1 MLILK
6 VITSF
11 FLILTFLIMLSFQ
24 SFSIDNM
31 EGAWF
36 ECEFASKTTKPSD
49 DCKMLDN
56 DGFIFAQN
64 KATHISV
71 IDSQEIN
78 CKKNAVG
85 QCFKSDLSFI
95 TARKGR
101 EDNVKFVNNKLILS
115 FLGCDQV
122 FHLRDM
128 SSYVEASPDTK
139 KCFWA
144 GRKVFY
150 LKKYKGDLILK
161 K

>member
-6 VITSF
+6 FIKSIL
-11 FLILTFLIMLSFQ
+11 LII
-24 SFSIDNM
+24 SFSITLSFNSFAIDDM

-36 ECEFASKTTKPSD
+36 ECEFAGKISKPSD
-49 DCKMLDN
+49 DCEMLDN
-56 DGFIFAQN
+56 DGFIFSHN

-78 CKKNAVG
+78 CKKNKVG
-85 QCFKSDLSFI
+85 QCFKSNLSFI

-101 EDNVKFVNNKLILS
+101 EDNVKFGNSKLILS
-115 FLGCDQV
+115 FLGCNQV
-122 FHLRDM
+122 FHLKDQ
-128 SSYVEASPDTK
+128 SNYVQASPDTK

-144 GRKVFY
+144 GKKIFY
-150 LKKYKGDLILK
+150 LKKYNGDLILK